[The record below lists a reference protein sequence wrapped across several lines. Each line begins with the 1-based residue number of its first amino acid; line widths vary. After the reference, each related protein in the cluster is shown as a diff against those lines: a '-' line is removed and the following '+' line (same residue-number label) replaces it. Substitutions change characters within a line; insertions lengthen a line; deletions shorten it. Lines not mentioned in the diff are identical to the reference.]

1 MHSYMAQLQC
11 VSRVEALLLSHG
23 FDKNRSSVPQE
34 QGIHT
39 MLNFPVTTV
48 KKTFTARAVIGY
60 TSVSL
65 ACSRK
70 YQIP

>member
-1 MHSYMAQLQC
+1 MRSYMAQLQS

-39 MLNFPVTTV
+39 MPNFPVTTV
-48 KKTFTARAVIGY
+48 KKTFTAWAVIGY

-70 YQIP
+70 CQIP